1 MPAHEIE
8 MQVPAQSIKN
18 ADAVIT
24 VWADGETHG
33 KLKISRG
40 SVDWTPGRAVKRSYR
55 MSWEKFDEVMK
66 TYGKELG

>member
-18 ADAVIT
+18 ADATIT
-24 VWADGETHG
+24 VWADGVTHG
-33 KLKISRG
+33 KLKISKG
-40 SVDWTPGRAVKRSYR
+40 SVDWVPGKATKKRYSLT
-55 MSWEKFDEVMK
+55 WEKLDELMK